1 MNKKRKEKLTC
12 SSSTRRACDVFAFL
26 HTFQFSSFPRAY
38 QLPDELCFSFVTV
51 LHLYIMFKSQNYHTI
66 NQWSYIVRNN
76 TQNLADLRWEVLK
89 SMLDEFPQLRDRVEQ
104 YLRAK
109 REPTQIS
116 PTDRAGP
123 RVKELFQKAASDYF
137 QEHLRK

>member
-1 MNKKRKEKLTC
+1 MNKKTKRKIDVLFKYT
-12 SSSTRRACDVFAFL
+12 TRVRCFRFFAYF
-26 HTFQFSSFPRAY
+26 HFSSFPRAY

-89 SMLDEFPQLRDRVEQ
+89 SMLDEFPQLCDRVEQ